1 MSVVICLISSKCKS
15 ECRSIYVSNSIRIPH
30 QHLDKCDKNEK
41 WMLYYIMYYK
51 YNLAFTKRYSK
62 KEKEKETKEK
72 R

>member
-1 MSVVICLISSKCKS
+1 
-15 ECRSIYVSNSIRIPH
+15 
-30 QHLDKCDKNEK
+30 
-41 WMLYYIMYYK
+41 MLYYIMYYK